1 MTVDYIKERI
11 VFGKPLISRQVLR
24 HRIADW
30 LTEIEC
36 LKQLIYHIVR
46 LKMQGLDVTKE
57 ISMGKLFAGQMLSKI
72 ADGCLQMHGGM
83 GYMNE
88 MLISRYFRDA
98 RGLSIGG
105 GTDEIMREVI
115 MKLEGL

>member
-1 MTVDYIKERI
+1 
-11 VFGKPLISRQVLR
+11 
-24 HRIADW
+24 
-30 LTEIEC
+30 
-36 LKQLIYHIVR
+36 
-46 LKMQGLDVTKE
+46 
-57 ISMGKLFAGQMLSKI
+57 MGKLFAGQMLSKI

-115 MKLEGL
+115 VKMDGL